1 MPITLNTDQLTTT
14 SSIAPMHADTD
25 SLPDQRAHTKFFWTM
40 LALSAAV
47 SITGNATHT
56 VLHAS
61 TRPTVAAVVAIVP
74 PIALP
79 GAIHGATILLR
90 AHARARFAQL
100 LATLMTMLIAVGAFR
115 LSFTALRDLAISAAV
130 PEQQAWLWPVIV
142 EGSMAQ
148 ATIALLACAHRRLPH
163 TQRHTSATGL
173 DTNMGST
180 GSDELTTDT
189 TDLRADPPNQTRA
202 GADNLAD
209 PTLEGV
215 HTPTADRPPI
225 PRWSRIAATIC
236 DRDPAHRRD
245 PNEVAAILT
254 RHYDHGQT
262 PTQISHDLRR
272 SRSTISRIISDA
284 APLRL
289 LHDSE

>member
-1 MPITLNTDQLTTT
+1 MPITTTFTTDQLDTT
-14 SSIAPMHADTD
+14 SSDAPTD
-25 SLPDQRAHTKFFWTM
+25 ASTGHPHHQRAHTRFFWTM

-47 SITGNATHT
+47 SITGNAAHA
-56 VLHAS
+56 VLHVSAL
-61 TRPTVAAVVAIVP
+61 PTVAAVVAVVP
-74 PIALP
+74 PIALL

-100 LATLMTMLIAVGAFR
+100 LATLMTMLIAAGAFR

-148 ATIALLACAHRRLPH
+148 ATIALLACAHRRLPL
-163 TQRHTSATGL
+163 TPGQSGVDTRITG
-173 DTNMGST
+173 T

-189 TDLRADPPNQTRA
+189 TDHGTDFRNGTRAHADKRADSA
-202 GADNLAD
+202 
-209 PTLEGV
+209 LEDVRTHAASG
-215 HTPTADRPPI
+215 PSA

-245 PNEVAAILT
+245 PNEVATILA

-272 SRSTISRIISDA
+272 SRSTISRILSDA
-284 APLRL
+284 APLL
-289 LHDSE
+289 PPHDSK